1 VSWLEDFF
9 SRLISG
15 FAWMAIF
22 IVLLWIELILILM
35 FRELFSPDDRF
46 RFREYMRRVWRRL
59 LISYEVVSYGGLIVL
74 PVLMLMA
81 EEGASTYGMTLVASI
96 VLSAVGLY
104 VRRYA
109 GYWPWGKKWV
119 P

>member
-1 VSWLEDFF
+1 MDWLEELF

-22 IVLLWIELILILM
+22 IIIFWIVLILVLM

-46 RFREYMRRVWRRL
+46 QFREYMSRVWRRL
-59 LISYEVVSYGGLIVL
+59 LISYEAVSYGGLIVI
-74 PVLMLMA
+74 PILMLLA
-81 EEGASTYGMTLVASI
+81 EEGFRTYGMVLVASI
-96 VLSAVGLY
+96 AFSAAGLY
-104 VRRYA
+104 VRRHA
-109 GYWPWGKKWV
+109 GYWPWGRKWL